1 MPGPARWLALVV
13 ALVAVAGCSGPGVP
27 GPATPTGTPAPVP
40 TDTPPR
46 YPPGVLASGVYDPD
60 SLVTAHRDRLASVSH
75 AVRETRTERYLN
87 GTVRARRVETARV
100 LPGGQFHRVVRLE
113 GPAASHPLFPGAT
126 RVELYARGESAPV
139 YAAGWR
145 GTDVRYATVTPVN
158 QRASPLRLLLQAFEA
173 RAEVVE
179 RNGTRL
185 VGVESTAVADRYF
198 LESAEGVVQGEAR
211 NATFHAVVEPGGLVR
226 EYRVRYA
233 LAVDGTLVRVTH
245 RVAYTDL
252 GNTTVS
258 RPDWYEEAVARTG
271 GR

>member
-1 MPGPARWLALVV
+1 MPGTARWLALVA

-40 TDTPPR
+40 TDTPSR
-46 YPPGVLASGVYDPD
+46 YPPGVLASGVYDPGA
-60 SLVTAHRDRLASVSH
+60 LVAAHRDRLSNVSH

-100 LPGGQFHRVVRLE
+100 LPGGRFHRVVRLE
-113 GPAASHPLFPGAT
+113 GRAASHPLFPRAT
-126 RVELYARGESAPV
+126 RVELYAGGERGPV

-145 GTDVRYATVTPVN
+145 GTDARYATVAPAN
-158 QRASPLRLLLQAFEA
+158 QRTSPLRLLLQAFET

-179 RNGTRL
+179 PNGTRL
-185 VGVESTAVADRYF
+185 VAVEGTAVADRYF
-198 LESAEGVVQGEAR
+198 LESAEGVVRGAVR

-233 LAVDGTLVRVTH
+233 LAVDGTLVRVTN

-252 GNTTVS
+252 GTATVS
-258 RPDWYEEAVARTG
+258 RPDWYDEAVARTG
-271 GR
+271 ER